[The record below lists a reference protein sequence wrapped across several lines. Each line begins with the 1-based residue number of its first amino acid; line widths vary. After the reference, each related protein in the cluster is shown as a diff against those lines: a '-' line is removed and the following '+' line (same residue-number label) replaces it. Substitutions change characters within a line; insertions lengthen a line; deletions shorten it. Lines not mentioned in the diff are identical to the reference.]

1 MKKFGKIIIAMLL
14 LACLAGA
21 CFALAACNPDKGDEN
36 AAPEYDGKLI
46 VATNAAFPPFEMI
59 GDDGSY
65 IGIDMELAYE
75 IGKILNY
82 EVEIKDMEFDAV
94 ITSIETGVAT
104 IGMAGLTVSEQ
115 RLEHVDFCDPYFEAS
130 QVVITK
136 ADSSIAAATDEA
148 SLLAALEGKKIGF
161 QIGTVGELY
170 VRGDADWDFPGI
182 ANATP
187 TSFQNGAA
195 AVLALNNGQIDAIV
209 IDKAPAQQ
217 FVANNTGLVALT
229 EMPLT
234 VENYAFAVKKGDTK
248 TKNLVNYAMAILK
261 EKGTFDEIVAKYY
274 QN

>member
-1 MKKFGKIIIAMLL
+1 MKKFAKIIIATLL

-21 CFALAACNPDKGDEN
+21 CFALAACNPDGKNSAN
-36 AAPEYDGKLI
+36 APSYDGKLI

-82 EVEIKDMEFDAV
+82 EVEIKDMEFDSV

-104 IGMAGLTVSEQ
+104 IGMAGLSINQ
-115 RLEHVDFCDPYFEAS
+115 DRLKHVDFCEPYFEAS
-130 QVVITK
+130 QVVIAK
-136 ADSSIAAATDEA
+136 AGSGIAAATDEA
-148 SLLAALEGKKIGF
+148 SLISALEGKKIGF
-161 QIGTVGELY
+161 QIGTIGELY
-170 VRGDADWDFPGI
+170 VRGDGYPGI

-217 FVANNTGLVALT
+217 FVANNSGLVALT
-229 EMPLT
+229 QIPLT
-234 VENYAFAVKKGDTK
+234 VEEYAFAVKKGDTK
-248 TKNLVNYAMAILK
+248 TMNLVNYAMAILK
-261 EKGTFDEIVAKYY
+261 EKGIFDEIVAKYY

>member
-21 CFALAACNPDKGDEN
+21 CFALVACDPDKGDDN
-36 AAPEYDGKLI
+36 SKPVYDGDNVRTVNVDTVRYKSTPTRYGEPE
-46 VATNAAFPPFEMI
+46 ARN
-59 GDDGSY
+59 DG
-65 IGIDMELAYE
+65 
-75 IGKILNY
+75 
-82 EVEIKDMEFDAV
+82 EIKDMEFDSV
-94 ITSIETGVAT
+94 VTSIETGVAT
-104 IGMAGLTVSEQ
+104 IGMAGLTVNEE
-115 RLEHVDFCDPYFEAS
+115 RLKHVDFCDPYFEAS
-130 QVVITK
+130 QVVIAK
-136 ADSSIAAATDEA
+136 AGSAIAAATDES
-148 SLLAALEGKKIGF
+148 SLIAALEGKKIGF
-161 QIGTVGELY
+161 QIGTVGEFY
-170 VRGDADWDFPGI
+170 VRGDEGWDFPGI

-217 FVANNTGLVALT
+217 FVASNSGLVAIVDI
-229 EMPLT
+229 PLT

-274 QN
+274 QE

>member
-1 MKKFGKIIIAMLL
+1 MKKFAKIIIATLL

-21 CFALAACNPDKGDEN
+21 CFALAACNPDGNND
-36 AAPEYDGKLI
+36 ADAPSYDGKLI

-82 EVEIKDMEFDAV
+82 EVEIKDMEFDSV

-104 IGMAGLTVSEQ
+104 IGMAGLSINQ
-115 RLEHVDFCDPYFEAS
+115 DRLQHVDFCEPYFEAS
-130 QVVITK
+130 QVVIAK
-136 ADSSIAAATDEA
+136 AGSGIAAATDEA
-148 SLLAALEGKKIGF
+148 SLISALEGKKIGF
-161 QIGTVGELY
+161 QIGTIGELY
-170 VRGDADWDFPGI
+170 VRGDGYPGI
-182 ANATP
+182 ADATP

-217 FVANNTGLVALT
+217 FVANNSGLVALT
-229 EMPLT
+229 QIPLT
-234 VENYAFAVKKGDTK
+234 VEDYAFAVKKGDTK
-248 TKNLVNYAMAILK
+248 TMNLVNYAMAILK